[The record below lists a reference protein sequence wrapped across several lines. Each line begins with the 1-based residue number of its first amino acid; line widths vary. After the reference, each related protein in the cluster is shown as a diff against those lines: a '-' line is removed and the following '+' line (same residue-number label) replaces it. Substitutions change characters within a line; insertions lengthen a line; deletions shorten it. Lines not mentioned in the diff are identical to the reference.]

1 MKLLRKLLFF
11 TTPLFYLITVARN
24 TLYDISFF
32 KSTKFQIPTIGVGNL
47 AVGGTGKSPMVEY
60 LINLLSERYSIATL
74 SRGYGRNTKSF
85 TIASEKSTHLDI
97 GDEPL
102 QFYNK
107 YDNIIVSVDNDRVNG
122 ISKLLQVD
130 NPPRVILLDDC
141 FQHRKLTLG
150 LSILLTDFSNLF
162 SSDYL
167 MPLGNLRE
175 PASSSKRADIVI
187 VTKCPINID
196 EVIKSNIKNKLNLK
210 LSQKLFFSS
219 IEYSKSLI
227 FKNKK
232 VSFID
237 FIKNKFI
244 LVTGLAS
251 SDHIVDYLTKNKCDF
266 EHKKFNDHHDYILRD
281 FEKINPLL
289 NILTTEKDYAKL
301 TKIFPKREIYY
312 LPISVNI
319 DSNKLFDKI
328 ILDYCNIS

>member
-11 TTPLFYLITVARN
+11 TTPLYYLITVARN

-60 LINLLSERYSIATL
+60 LINLLSQRYSIATL

-107 YDNIIVSVDNDRVNG
+107 YENIIVSVDNDRVNG
-122 ISKLLQVD
+122 ISKLLQID
-130 NPPRVILLDDC
+130 KPPRVILLDDC

-167 MPLGNLRE
+167 LPLGNLRE

-187 VTKCPINID
+187 VTKCPKDIGEIRKN
-196 EVIKSNIKNKLNLK
+196 KIKNKLNLK

-219 IEYSKSLI
+219 IEYSKSVI
-227 FKNKK
+227 FKNKQ

-237 FIKNKFI
+237 FIKNKFV

-251 SDHIVDYLTKNKCDF
+251 SKHIVDYLSENNCDF
-266 EHKKFNDHHDYILRD
+266 EHKKFNDHHDYTLQD

-289 NILTTEKDYAKL
+289 NILTTEKDYVKL
-301 TKIFPKREIYY
+301 IKIFPKREIYY

-319 DSNKLFDKI
+319 DTNKLFDKI